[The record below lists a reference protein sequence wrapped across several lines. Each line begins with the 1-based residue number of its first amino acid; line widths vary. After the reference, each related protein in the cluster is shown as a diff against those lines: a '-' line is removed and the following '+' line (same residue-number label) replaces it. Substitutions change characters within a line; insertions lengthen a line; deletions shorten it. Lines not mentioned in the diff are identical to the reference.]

1 MKFFKRVKFY
11 NLFFIYISLI
21 FLLAIFYLYQKHSVG
36 NDSTISE
43 WMINYQGGFM
53 RRGLIGEICF
63 QLAKILNLEL
73 RYVIFLFQSFL
84 YFFFSALLLMYI
96 RNFKINC
103 LIIFAIFSP
112 LFLLYPIA
120 EVEVLARKEIFL
132 YVGFIIFLQ
141 LSSIHYSKK
150 LSLIYIFFVYPI
162 LCLIWEPFILFT
174 FFSLFII
181 IINNK
186 TDTLNKLFVKSL
198 LSFSTTIIVIIIII
212 FDKFNL
218 TQHQLMAESLMLNFN
233 EACYMSCALL
243 ATKSTIYSQ
252 FQSVFT
258 LMSIEV
264 IFRYSLI
271 LLIGFFPL
279 ALLSFNSKIKNKFF
293 FLPSNF
299 LMILLTLLSPTLIL
313 FLSGTDWGRW
323 ANMCYVFSILTY
335 FYLVKNNFIQSNKNI
350 LFFDHQYIKNKKKF
364 IVFFILFAFTWNP
377 KTGMTGDVA
386 TNSLY
391 KITYNTSKIIFKFDG
406 IRLFQNSPIIKF
418 HKKYIE

>member
-1 MKFFKRVKFY
+1 MNFFKRVKFD
-11 NLFFIYISLI
+11 NLFFIFINII
-21 FLLAIFYLYQKHSVG
+21 FLLAIFYLYQKHLVG

-43 WMINYQGGFM
+43 WMINYQGGFT

-73 RYVIFLFQSFL
+73 RYVIFLFQSIL
-84 YFFFSALLLMYI
+84 YFFYSALLLIYI
-96 RNFKINC
+96 KNFKKNW

-112 LFLLYPIA
+112 LFILYPIA

-132 YVGFIIFLQ
+132 YIGFIIFLQ

-150 LSLIYIFFVYPI
+150 LSLVYIFFVYPI
-162 LCLIWEPFILFT
+162 LCLIWEPFILFA

-186 TDTLNKLFVKSL
+186 KDTLYKLFVKSL
-198 LSFSTTIIVIIIII
+198 LTFSTTIIIIIII
-212 FDKFNL
+212 ISNKFNL
-218 TQHQLMAESLMLNFN
+218 TQHQFMVESLMLNFN
-233 EACYMSCALL
+233 ETCYMSCAML

-258 LMSIEV
+258 LLSIEV

-279 ALLSFNSKIKNKFF
+279 ALLCFNSKIKNKIF
-293 FLPSNF
+293 FLPNNL
-299 LMILLTLLSPTLIL
+299 LMILLIILSPSLIL

-323 ANMCYVFSILTY
+323 VNMCYVFSILTF
-335 FYLVKNNFIQSNKNI
+335 FYLLKNNFIKYNKNI
-350 LFFDHQYIKNKKKF
+350 LFIDNLYIKNKKKF
-364 IVFFILFAFTWNP
+364 IIFFIIFAFTWNP

-391 KITYNTSKIIFKFDG
+391 KIVYNTSKIIFKFEG
-406 IRLFQNSPIIKF
+406 VRLFQDSPIIKF